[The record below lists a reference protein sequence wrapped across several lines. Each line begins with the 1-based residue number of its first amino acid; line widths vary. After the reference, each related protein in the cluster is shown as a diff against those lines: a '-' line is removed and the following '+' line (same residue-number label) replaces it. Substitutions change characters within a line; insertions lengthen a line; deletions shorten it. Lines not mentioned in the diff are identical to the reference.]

1 MLLDTDRSG
10 AANSRLGAL
19 VRFTVP
25 ALATG
30 ETITAAS
37 LRLTVTNPTSNGPA
51 VYRSAGGWS
60 EATTTWAT
68 RPARIGT
75 STVGNF
81 GTFGTGV
88 RCTPVSGVTSSG
100 DVSFELVAESGDS
113 ASVTSREATSA
124 DARPQLVLTIESG

>member
-1 MLLDTDRSG
+1 MRIDTDVNG

-25 ALATG
+25 ALGTG

-51 VYRSAGGWS
+51 VYRTAGGWS
-60 EATTTWAT
+60 EATTTWEM
-68 RPARIGT
+68 RPASIGT
-75 STVGNF
+75 TTVGNF

-88 RCTPVSGVTSSG
+88 RSTPVSGVTSGG
-100 DVSFELVAESGDS
+100 DVSFELFAESGDS
-113 ASVTSREATSA
+113 ADAASREATSA
-124 DARPQLVLTIESG
+124 DARPQLVLTIRSD